1 MLTDFS
7 FSQPDVNR
15 MSEHEERNSFLL
27 EKITI
32 AEMVIAVCLA
42 LITTTGN
49 LMVVITVYKDPYK
62 ELRTSSNFLVV
73 NLAAADLIVGFI
85 VEPLWALQYWVETD
99 KSYSIASYLLIV
111 LSVDA
116 SCLTVMFL
124 TIERYIVLERPL
136 GRETIFTT
144 LAIKIIIFLIWL
156 TAVVIS
162 FLLIPFWKRRWYNL
176 FLFTGIGC
184 FLLLFMFCL
193 YFRMFLIIRRF
204 NNTILAQGTRQRL
217 IQPDEASVMARKR
230 EQEVAKAIFLFV
242 GTFAL
247 CWLPFVVT
255 ETIQYTT
262 TTKISAHV
270 LRAVLFIGLLNSAL
284 NPILYTFRM
293 HSFRRALRRILRSR
307 NSELAMVVQ

>member
-1 MLTDFS
+1 MT
-7 FSQPDVNR
+7 
-15 MSEHEERNSFLL
+15 EHEENNSFLL

-42 LITTTGN
+42 FITTTGN

-85 VEPLWALQYWVETD
+85 VEPLWALQYRVETE
-99 KSYSIASYLLIV
+99 KSYSIASSLLIV

-116 SCLTVMFL
+116 SCLTVLFL
-124 TIERYIVLERPL
+124 TIERYIVLQRPL
-136 GRETIFTT
+136 GRVTIFTT
-144 LAIKIIIFLIWL
+144 LATKIYIFLIWL

-162 FLLIPFWKRRWYNL
+162 FLIIPYWKRSWYNL
-176 FLFTGIGC
+176 FIFTGFGC
-184 FLLLFMFCL
+184 FLLLLMFCL
-193 YFRMFLIIRRF
+193 YIRMFLIIRRF
-204 NNTILAQGTRQRL
+204 NNTILAQGTRQLL
-217 IQPDEASVMARKR
+217 IQPDKESVAARKR

-247 CWLPFVVT
+247 CWLPSVVT
-255 ETIQYTT
+255 ETIHYTT

-284 NPILYTFRM
+284 NPIIYTFRM
-293 HSFRRALRRILRSR
+293 HSFRRALRRVLRSR